1 METFFY
7 LATEEASSGFGFNF
21 DLLGSNVINLAILVG
36 LLVVYGGK
44 VLGNLLTER
53 RAKIAEE
60 VEEAETQVSESAA
73 ALAEAK
79 KELTQAKAKADQIRA
94 EAETT
99 AKRVSAEILAQGDR
113 EIERMKAT
121 AMQELDSER
130 AKAMTELRQRI
141 AVLAI
146 EKAEEQLK
154 ATLNEERQGIL
165 ISRAVGQLGG

>member
-36 LLVVYGGK
+36 FLVVYGGK
-44 VLGNLLTER
+44 VLGNILTER
-53 RAKIAEE
+53 RTKIAEE
-60 VEEAETQVSESAA
+60 VQEAEAQVSQSATTLVA
-73 ALAEAK
+73 AKE
-79 KELTQAKAKADQIRA
+79 ELTQAKAKADQIRA
-94 EAETT
+94 EAEAT

-154 ATLNEERQGIL
+154 ATLNEERQGRL

>member
-7 LATEEASSGFGFNF
+7 LATEEVSGGFSLNL
-21 DLLGSNVINLAILVG
+21 DILGSNLINLAIVVG

-44 VLGNLLTER
+44 VVGNILAER

-60 VEEAETQVSESAA
+60 VEEAENRASEAA
-73 ALAEAK
+73 AAVAEAQK
-79 KELTQAKAKADQIRA
+79 DLTQAKAKADKIKA
-94 EAETT
+94 EAET
-99 AKRVSAEILAQGDR
+99 AAIRVSAEILTQGDR

-121 AMQELDSER
+121 AVQELDSER
-130 AKAMTELRQRI
+130 AKAIAELRQRI

-154 ATLNEERQGIL
+154 ASLDEERQDKL